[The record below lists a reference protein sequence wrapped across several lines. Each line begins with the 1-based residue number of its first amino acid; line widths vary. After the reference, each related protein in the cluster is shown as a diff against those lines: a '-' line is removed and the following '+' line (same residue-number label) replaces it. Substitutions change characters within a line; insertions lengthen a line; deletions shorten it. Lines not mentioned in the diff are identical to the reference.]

1 MLAKSRTL
9 RLTRRTKCEMTSMKK
24 IGMRAGPSTPAGIQ
38 PLRYFTK
45 PFARMPSTW

>member
-1 MLAKSRTL
+1 MNRMSRWPARMLAKSRTL

-38 PLRYFTK
+38 LLR
-45 PFARMPSTW
+45 